1 MQNTTKNQRVTLL
14 LNEVDSGADL
24 RQYGNVLLEKIS

>member
-14 LNEVDSGADL
+14 LNEADIEANL
-24 RQYGNVLLEKIS
+24 RQYGDVLLEKIS